1 MHKELFKTI
10 MHGVRE
16 FDIYFMMNHEDT
28 FRLLASHQLRMH
40 SSNEDAS
47 V

>member
-1 MHKELFKTI
+1 MHKELFKNIT
-10 MHGVRE
+10 HGVRE
-16 FDIYFMMNHEDT
+16 FDIYFMMNEDT